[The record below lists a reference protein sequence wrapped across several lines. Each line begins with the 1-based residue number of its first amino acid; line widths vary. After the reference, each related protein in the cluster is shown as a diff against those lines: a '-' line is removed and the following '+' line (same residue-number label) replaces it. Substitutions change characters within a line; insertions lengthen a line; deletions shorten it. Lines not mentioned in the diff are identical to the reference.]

1 MGNKKSRLLFIYLS
15 PSTFVRADLDIL
27 KTQFEI
33 IEFYFFQKSS
43 NSLASLFRL
52 LTQTFWLLK
61 EIRSADLIF
70 GWFVDLHLLIPAFF
84 SRWFKKPL
92 VAVVGGTDAM
102 NIPQWK
108 HGVFASSWR
117 SPIAKYVYSQCD
129 LILPVSET
137 LISSTNSYT
146 FYPEEVEFGL
156 EKELKEI
163 NAKVVAIATGYD
175 ETVWKISNYE
185 RKPILTTVAYIDSQ
199 KRIWIKGID
208 LFIRTAKEVP
218 EAIFQIV
225 GIKENQK
232 DLLGKN
238 LPDNLVII
246 GPKTTKELVEI
257 YNLTSIYVQLSRI
270 EGFPN
275 VLCEAMLCGCIPVGS
290 AVFGINE
297 ILEKDGY
304 IINTPEVSEISNTIK
319 DTLKIAN
326 DLDRNI
332 FRSSILYRFPAT
344 KREKALL
351 SELEKVGSYQNR

>member
-1 MGNKKSRLLFIYLS
+1 MSSNKQRVLFICLS
-15 PSTFVRADLDIL
+15 RSTFVDSDIQLL
-27 KTQFEI
+27 KQKYDVR
-33 IEFYFFQKSS
+33 EFKFFSGS
-43 NSLASLFRL
+43 NSNYLIPIRFIK
-52 LTQTFWLLK
+52 QFIWLLK
-61 EIRSADLIF
+61 EIKNADLIF

-84 SRWFKKPL
+84 SHLFKKPL

-102 NIPQWK
+102 NIPHWK

-117 SPIAKYVYSQCD
+117 SPIAKYIYSHCD

-175 ETVWKISNYE
+175 ETFWKISNYE
-185 RKPILTTVAYIDSQ
+185 RKPIVTTVAYIDSQ

-257 YNLTSIYVQLSRI
+257 YNSTSIYVQLSRI

-297 ILEKDGY
+297 ILEKEGY

-332 FRSSILYRFPAT
+332 FRSSILDRFPAT